1 MTVSKIKSFTASMDG
16 RVSNQILFTWKY
28 IFKLALAYKKELLL
42 ANLNCIIASAIYLP
56 VPFIIPSLINEVLLK
71 QPGFFTKT
79 LHYLLPTILV
89 TPALILI
96 TAFCLVLLLRLCEQ
110 LLRAFQGQKFTL
122 MAKSVILNIRMQL
135 LSHLKNITI
144 NEYETLG
151 GGKLAAYYLK
161 DLDTIDDFLGTA
173 VSKVIIAILAILG
186 VNLVMFFINWKVA
199 LFVLLFSPF
208 SIILTSCFAK
218 KLKLLK
224 SKQNQAFE
232 LFQEA
237 FVETIDA
244 MVQIRA
250 DHQDANFIQR
260 LITKAKQ
267 VRDDSIAYEWKTEI
281 VNNLASMFLF
291 IGIDLYYLLCM
302 ALILCNELSIGVMIA
317 MLQYVFREQ
326 YYMNVIVGMQTTFYA
341 ADAALTRINKAMN
354 FATEPEYATKSNPFQ
369 DSQATTIGF
378 KNVDFSYITNKPILS
393 NININIQPGQKIGIV
408 GTSGSGKSTL
418 VQALLGFYPISAG
431 QITVNNIDIYDIGF
445 ELVRENICTVLQN
458 PVLFNDTIR
467 NNLTYGASISTDI
480 IWQALTQAQLAST
493 IIAFDQQLE
502 TQIGKGGV
510 RLSGGQRQRLA
521 IARMLLRNPKVVILD
536 EATSALDSKT
546 EVELFQAI
554 NSFLATRT
562 TIMIAHRI
570 STIMDADNIVVINN
584 GRIAEQGAHAK
595 LIQLRGI
602 YYSLYTLQQAK

>member
-1 MTVSKIKSFTASMDG
+1 MGG
-16 RVSNQILFTWKY
+16 RMNKQIVFTWKY
-28 IFKLALAYKKELLL
+28 IFKLALSYKKELVL
-42 ANLNCIIASAIYLP
+42 ANLTCIIASAMYLP

-71 QPGFFTKT
+71 QPGFFTKI
-79 LHYLLPTILV
+79 LHYLLPQVLV
-89 TPALILI
+89 TPALLLI

-110 LLRAFQGQKFTL
+110 ILRAIQGQKFKL
-122 MAKSVILNIRMQL
+122 MAKSVILNIRTQL
-135 LSHLKNITI
+135 LNHLKNITI

-173 VSKVIIAILAILG
+173 VSRVIIAILAILG

-208 SIILTSCFAK
+208 SIILISCFAK

-224 SKQNQAFE
+224 AKQNQAFE

-281 VNNLASMFLF
+281 VSGLASMILF
-291 IGIDLYYLLCM
+291 MGIDLYYLLCM
-302 ALILCNELSIGVMIA
+302 TLILLNEFSIGTMIA
-317 MLQYVFREQ
+317 MLQYVFQEQ
-326 YYMNVIVGMQTTFYA
+326 YYMNVIVNMQTTFYA
-341 ADAALTRINKAMN
+341 ADAALTRINQAMN
-354 FATEPEYATKSNPFQ
+354 FATEPKYITKANPFQ
-369 DSQATTIGF
+369 DNQPVAIGF
-378 KNVDFSYITNKPILS
+378 KEVDFSYAANKPILI
-393 NININIQPGQKIGIV
+393 NINIDIQPGQKIGIV

-431 QITVNNIDIYDIGF
+431 QITINNTDIHDIGF
-445 ELVRENICTVLQN
+445 ELIRENICTVLQN

-467 NNLTYGASISTDI
+467 NNLTYGANINTDT
-480 IWQALTQAQLAST
+480 IWRALTQAQLAGT
-493 IIAFDQQLE
+493 ITD
-502 TQIGKGGV
+502 
-510 RLSGGQRQRLA
+510 
-521 IARMLLRNPKVVILD
+521 
-536 EATSALDSKT
+536 
-546 EVELFQAI
+546 
-554 NSFLATRT
+554 
-562 TIMIAHRI
+562 I
-570 STIMDADNIVVINN
+570 SHHNN
-584 GRIAEQGAHAK
+584 
-595 LIQLRGI
+595 
-602 YYSLYTLQQAK
+602 